1 MKKLLTFLKP
11 IAIYT
16 VLSIAVIVSIMPVLW
31 IVLLSFKTPLETLE
45 LPPKL
50 FFKPTLESYRML
62 FSGGGSTNVVNLNL
76 FLKNS
81 FIVATVSTVITM
93 VFALF
98 SAYSLSRFKFRGKNL
113 IGVVILA
120 TRMLPPL
127 ASAIPLFIIFQR
139 AGLYDTHV
147 GLIIA
152 YIAINIPFAI
162 WMVRGFIDD
171 VPVEIE
177 EAAHMDGCSRLGM
190 LWRIII
196 PVTTPGIA
204 AAAAY
209 TFILAWNDFALA
221 LMLTSGNV
229 KTMPLM
235 VLSFLTAEGIEYGP
249 MTAASTL
256 ALLPPI
262 VFVIFAQKYLA
273 RGLTMGAVKG

>member
-1 MKKLLTFLKP
+1 MKKIKSIL
-11 IAIYT
+11 IYT
-16 VLSIAVIVSIMPVLW
+16 VLSIAVIASILPVLW
-31 IVLLSFKTPLETLE
+31 VIMLSLKSPLETMS

-62 FSGGGSTNVVNLNL
+62 FRGSDTTNVVDLTF

-81 FIVATVSTVITM
+81 FIVSSISTLVTMLFAT
-93 VFALF
+93 LG
-98 SAYSLSRFKFRGKNL
+98 AYSFSRYRFRGKNAL
-113 IGVVILA
+113 SLVILA

-127 ASAIPLFIIFQR
+127 ASAIPLFLIFQN
-139 AGLYDTHV
+139 AGLFDTHL
-147 GLIIA
+147 GLISA
-152 YIAINIPFAI
+152 YTAINIPFAI

-177 EAAHMDGCSRLGM
+177 EAAHVDGCSRLGI
-190 LWRIII
+190 LWKIII

-204 AAAAY
+204 ASAAY

-221 LMLTSGNV
+221 MMLTSSNV
-229 KTMPLM
+229 KTMPQV

-249 MTAASTL
+249 MTAAATI

-262 VFVIFAQKYLA
+262 VFIIFAQKYLA